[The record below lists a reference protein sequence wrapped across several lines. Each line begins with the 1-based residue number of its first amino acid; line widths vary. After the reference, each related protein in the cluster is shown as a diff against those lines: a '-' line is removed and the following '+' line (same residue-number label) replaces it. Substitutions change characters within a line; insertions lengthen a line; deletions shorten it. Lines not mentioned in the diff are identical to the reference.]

1 MKRSKTMKEELTKR
15 FLDALK
21 EYHSLGIAEQIDYQ
35 KFYLYSIITHST
47 AIEGSTVTEIE
58 NQLLFDE
65 GITAKGRSLQ
75 EQMMNLD
82 LKAAYEHSMQLAR
95 QHTDFSIEMLKELSA
110 IVMKN
115 TGVSYNTAQG
125 SFDASKGDLRL
136 VGVTAGIGGRSYQ
149 KVPAKLAELCQLIN
163 RRRSELR
170 AKLASTMTSLDG
182 GRPKVNQRRQTL
194 LNDTDIIEQYLLSFD
209 AHYQLVTIHP
219 WVDGNGRMSRLV
231 MNHLQYELGLVPA
244 KIIKEDK
251 AEYILALVDSREQ
264 ESLEPFR
271 EFMMEEHTRNITK
284 EIDAFKKSQD
294 ADFVDFR
301 HDSAV
306 QASLTALTAPSVDPI
321 KAASDPINLFD
332 DPIKQKLYQAVLQD
346 GTLNYADYAAQ
357 IGVSEATVKRRL
369 RELKNDGVIIRVGS
383 NKTGHWEVL
392 NHK

>member
-1 MKRSKTMKEELTKR
+1 MKEELTKR

-21 EYHSLGIAEQIDYQ
+21 EYYSLGIAEQIDYQ

-82 LKAAYEHSMQLAR
+82 LKAAYEHSMRLAH
-95 QHTDFSIEMLKELSA
+95 QHAGFSIEMLKELSA

-115 TGVSYNTAQG
+115 TGASYNTAQG

-136 VGVTAGIGGRSYQ
+136 VGVTAGIGGRSYMNYQ

-163 RRRSELR
+163 
-170 AKLASTMTSLDG
+170 
-182 GRPKVNQRRQTL
+182 QRRQTL
-194 LNDTDIIEQYLLSFD
+194 FNGTDIIEQYLLSFD

-231 MNHLQYELGLVPA
+231 MNHLQYEFGLVPV
-244 KIIKEDK
+244 KIVKEDK
-251 AEYILALVDSREQ
+251 AEYIQALVDSREQ

-271 EFMMEEHTRNITK
+271 EFMMEEHIRNITK
-284 EIDAFKKSQD
+284 EILEFKKSLSD
-294 ADFVDFR
+294 
-301 HDSAV
+301 
-306 QASLTALTAPSVDPI
+306 DPI
-321 KAASDPINLFD
+321 KAASDPIKQFD
-332 DPIKQKLYQAVLQD
+332 DPIKQKLYQAVAQD
-346 GTLNYADYAAQ
+346 GTLNYAEYAAQ
-357 IGVSEATVKRRL
+357 LGVSEATIKRRL
-369 RELKNDGVIIRVGS
+369 GELKKEGIIIRTGS
-383 NKTGHWEVL
+383 NKTGQWIIKK
-392 NHK
+392 HK